1 MIAKVCPTK
10 NNGSAELVTVK
21 ETILADKTEP
31 ILWFMFQKL
40 KYVWDPEKS
49 QFRGIDF
56 PVHETYTQYVKWKG
70 HQSEND
76 ILVAEKTYGKNLM
89 EMVVPEFLELFTE
102 RATAPFVSFL
112 IIIWDYM
119 SFALLTQKFPT
130 VCLSNFLSRTV
141 VLG

>member
-1 MIAKVCPTK
+1 MFLICIYQEKNIFQIKPQIPYRGVIAKVCPTK

-21 ETILADKTEP
+21 ETVLADETEP

-56 PVHETYTQYVKWKG
+56 PVHETYAQYVKWKG
-70 HQSEND
+70 HQSDND
-76 ILVAEKTYGKNLM
+76 ILIAEKTYGKNLM

-102 RATAPFVSFL
+102 RATAPFVSFS
-112 IIIWDYM
+112 IRMD
-119 SFALLTQKFPT
+119 
-130 VCLSNFLSRTV
+130 
-141 VLG
+141 